1 MLRAFLMPALRTTC
15 LVGSL
20 WMMQR
25 ASFWSRPTLVAGL
38 WGAKAAIEDAD
49 EMNVDQAYRLTLLEL
64 NVSDTDDTENT

>member
-1 MLRAFLMPALRTTC
+1 MNITVKKLAELHMPALHTTC

-38 WGAKAAIEDAD
+38 WRRKLPSR
-49 EMNVDQAYRLTLLEL
+49 MPTR
-64 NVSDTDDTENT
+64 